1 MVLRCPWTPHGVL
14 MVQPQ
19 KVLHGVLM
27 GCRCGKCAIGGWT
40 DTEVYANARQLRL
53 SVLITCSFSLEVILY
68 MCTYIHRHMLTSCIR
83 TYVRV

>member
-1 MVLRCPWTPHGVL
+1 MAI
-14 MVQPQ
+14 VQPQ

-27 GCRCGKCAIGGWT
+27 GCPWGAHEVPMRCRCGKCAIGGWT

-68 MCTYIHRHMLTSCIR
+68 VCTYIR
-83 TYVRV
+83 T